1 MSFRALSIRAKVL
14 SIVVISAFG
23 LAAVGGVSLNYLY
36 DAMLASRALKT
47 QHIVQ
52 VGTTLLGFYAGEAK
66 AGRLSETEAQHAAM
80 LAVKALRYGDNEY
93 LWINDLQPRVL
104 MHPMKPELDGQ
115 DVSNLKDPTGKAL
128 FVEFADTV
136 RKSGAGFVY
145 YLWPKPGAADPVRKV
160 SYVQG
165 FPAWGW
171 VVGSGIYL
179 DDFQA
184 EFWQTAIMLGIIM
197 VLVAVSALAAATV
210 VARSTANPIRLITG
224 VMHRL
229 AQGDTAVQIPDH
241 GGSREIGEMAAAVQV
256 FRDNMIEAAQLTAE
270 QKAEQAR
277 KEKRQAAIE
286 SAIVAFEGTV
296 TGALGALGTASSDL
310 ATTARLL
317 TDTADQTSHKATA
330 VAAASEQASV
340 NVQTVAS
347 ATEELSASVAE
358 IGRQVTQSTQI
369 TTQAVD
375 EAARTNGEIK
385 GLAEAAQKIGDVVKL
400 INDIA
405 GQTNLLALNATIEAS
420 RAGEAGKGF
429 AVVASEVK
437 SLANQTAR
445 ATEDISNKIGQMQA
459 ATGQSVRAIETIG
472 QTIGRIN
479 EISTTIA
486 AAVEEQGA
494 ATREIARN
502 VQEAASGTT
511 EVSSSIVAVTQG
523 AGATGDAAKQVRDA
537 AAQLS
542 KQGETL
548 RQEVDRFLASIRAA

>member
-1 MSFRALSIRAKVL
+1 VNFRAFSIRAKVL
-14 SIVVISAFG
+14 SIVVIAAVG
-23 LAAVGGVSLNYLY
+23 LGAVGGVALNYLY

-66 AGRLSETEAQHAAM
+66 AGRMTETEAQHAAM

-115 DVSNLKDPTGKAL
+115 DVSALKDPTGKAL
-128 FVEFADTV
+128 FVEFANTV
-136 RKSGAGFVY
+136 KKSGAGFVY
-145 YLWPKPGAADPVRKV
+145 YLWPKPGASDPVRKV

-171 VVGSGIYL
+171 VIGSGIYL

-184 EFWQTAIMLGIIM
+184 EFWETALMLGVIM
-197 VLVAVSALAAATV
+197 ILVAAGALAAATV
-210 VARSTANPIRLITG
+210 VARSTANPIRLMTG

-229 AQGDTAVQIPDH
+229 AEGDTAVQIPHNGRSD
-241 GGSREIGEMAAAVQV
+241 EIGDMAAAVQV
-256 FRDNMIEAAQLTAE
+256 FRDNMIQSERLAAE

-277 KEKRQAAIE
+277 KERRQAAIE
-286 SAIVAFEGTV
+286 AAIVSFEGTV
-296 TGALGALGTASSDL
+296 TGALGALGSASSEL

-330 VAAASEQASV
+330 VAAASEEASV

-358 IGRQVTQSTQI
+358 IGRQVAQSTQI
-369 TTQAVD
+369 TSQAVD
-375 EAARTNGEIK
+375 EAIRTNGDIK
-385 GLAEAAQKIGDVVKL
+385 GLAEAAQRIGDVVKL

-445 ATEDISNKIGQMQA
+445 ATEDIGKKIGEMQT
-459 ATGQSVRAIETIG
+459 ATGHSVRAIETIG

-494 ATREIARN
+494 ATVEIARN

-523 AGATGDAAKQVRDA
+523 AGATGDAAKQVRDS

-542 KQGETL
+542 RQGDIL